1 MYNSK
6 INLLTSAEKKKG
18 VQLRHMGNIRWAGKD
33 KKIKIK
39 KKIKRKKRKKRKK
52 DNHPL
57 DNKKPMV
64 NHI

>member
-6 INLLTSAEKKKG
+6 INLLTSAEQKKG

-39 KKIKRKKRKKRKK
+39 KKIKRKKRKK
-52 DNHPL
+52 DDHPL

>member
-6 INLLTSAEKKKG
+6 INLLTSAEQKKG

-33 KKIKIK
+33 KKI
-39 KKIKRKKRKKRKK
+39 KIKRKKRKKRKK